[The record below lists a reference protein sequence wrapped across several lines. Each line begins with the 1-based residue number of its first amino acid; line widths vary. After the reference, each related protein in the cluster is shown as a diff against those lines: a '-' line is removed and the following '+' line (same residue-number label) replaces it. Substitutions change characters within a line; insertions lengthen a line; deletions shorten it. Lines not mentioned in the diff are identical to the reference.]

1 MRSFAFEAPLSMAGC
16 PDFTFVWRIKNFSFC
31 NQMKD
36 KNLDSPKFTA
46 HCMKNTEWFLR
57 IYPRGRMFDCYIPC
71 FLRRTDSSDG
81 PQSVEIDYILTVI
94 SADGSI
100 VFLREITGHSFERGS
115 GFGFPDF
122 VRRDDI
128 FENQSL
134 CLPEDTLTIKC
145 QMWMYDNDAA
155 TSTYCSGCTRIGFD
169 TRCYTWTIKEFTVR
183 SWIQKLT
190 IPLMTA
196 SGSPPD
202 RSISFLLNVSDDYL
216 HIFISNNNNRD
227 GEGQFMKCGITVLDS
242 EGYPRDSK
250 KDEHLFVPH
259 EKEWEFP
266 LFIKKF
272 KLTRNSEIY
281 LPNDMLTLRCSFHI
295 SVGIESERIEEF
307 MYGLTPSH
315 QKHTINENIKRVQCK
330 NLYSLRNDIHR
341 LYVQQKFCDLALKTQ
356 NTNIL
361 VHKAVVCSRSPVIS
375 DMVENDSAVKRTGTL
390 DLSDIDSKTLNRMI
404 TFMYSDNFE
413 YMTPK
418 SAEHL
423 YLAAEKYQIYTL
435 KELCST
441 VIVANLSVEN
451 VCDILAFAEQ
461 HKDATMKMASQE
473 FICENSAEIF
483 VSGKWQRF
491 MIEWIELAG
500 EIMHYV
506 CLKKS

>member
-1 MRSFAFEAPLSMAGC
+1 MAC
-16 PDFTFVWRIKNFSFC
+16 SPDFTFVWKIKNFSFC

-46 HCMKNTEWFLR
+46 HCLKNTEWFLR
-57 IYPRGRMFDCYIPC
+57 VYPRGRMFDCYIPG
-71 FLRRTDSSDG
+71 FLRRTESSDG
-81 PQSVEIDYILTVI
+81 PQSVEIDYILTVL

-100 VFLREITGHSFERGS
+100 MFLREITGHSFERGS

-128 FENQSL
+128 FENQNL

-145 QMWMYDNDAA
+145 QMWIHDNDVA
-155 TSTYCSGCTRIGFD
+155 TSIYCSGCTRIGFD
-169 TRCYTWTIKEFTVR
+169 ARCYTWTIKDFTVR
-183 SWIQKLT
+183 SWKEKLT

-196 SGSPPD
+196 SGSLPD
-202 RSISFLLNVSDDYL
+202 IAISFLMKVSDDYL
-216 HIFISNNNNRD
+216 HIFISNNNNNED
-227 GEGQFMKCGITVLDS
+227 GEGQFIKCDISVLDS
-242 EGYPRDSK
+242 EGYSRYSK
-250 KDEHLFVPH
+250 KEEHLLLPR

-266 LFIKKF
+266 LFIKKS
-272 KLTRNSEIY
+272 KLTRDPEIY
-281 LPNDMLTLRCSFHI
+281 LPNDMLTLRCAFHI

-307 MYGLTPSH
+307 IYGLTPEL
-315 QKHTINENIKRVQCK
+315 QKYTINENIKSVQCK

-341 LYVQQKFCDLALKTQ
+341 LYLKQKFCDLVLKTQ

-361 VHKAVVCSRSPVIS
+361 VHKAVACSRSPVIS
-375 DMVENDSAVKRTGTL
+375 DMVENDTAVKRTGTV

-413 YMTPK
+413 HMTCE
-418 SAEHL
+418 SAKLL

-435 KELCST
+435 KDLCSM
-441 VIVANLSVEN
+441 VIAANLSVDN
-451 VCDILAFAEQ
+451 VCNILAFAEQ
-461 HKDATMKMASQE
+461 HKDAALKMAAQE

-483 VSGKWQRF
+483 VSSKWQRF